1 MTLTDGQAM
10 NDYDRNN
17 LDFLLSIS
25 TATLKDWYK
34 KMSSDDIEYASDIMA
49 QYSEELSMKSA
60 MLDDDVNDISVATK
74 LLRKYTL

>member
-1 MTLTDGQAM
+1 M
-10 NDYDRNN
+10 NKYDRNN

>member
-1 MTLTDGQAM
+1 M
-10 NDYDRNN
+10 NEYDRNN

-25 TATLKDWYK
+25 AATLKDWYK

-74 LLRKYTL
+74 LLKKYTL

>member
-1 MTLTDGQAM
+1 M
-10 NDYDRNN
+10 NEYDRNN

>member
-1 MTLTDGQAM
+1 M
-10 NDYDRNN
+10 NKYDRNN

-25 TATLKDWYK
+25 AATLKDWYK

-74 LLRKYTL
+74 LLKKYTL